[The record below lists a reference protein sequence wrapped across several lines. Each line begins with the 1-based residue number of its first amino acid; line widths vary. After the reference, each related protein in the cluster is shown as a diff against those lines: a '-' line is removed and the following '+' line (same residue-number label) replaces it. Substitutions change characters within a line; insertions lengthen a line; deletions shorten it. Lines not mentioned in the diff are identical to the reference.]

1 MGFLFDLLGYFL
13 EVLTLIILARVVIS
27 WVSPGQTNTVTNIL
41 YLVTEPIL
49 APLRRVLPKYGRLDF
64 SPMAAVII
72 LRIIISFIP

>member
-13 EVLTLIILARVVIS
+13 EVLTLIILARVFIS
-27 WVSPGQTNTVTNIL
+27 WVSPGQSNTVTNIL

-72 LRIIISFIP
+72 LRIVISFIP

>member
-1 MGFLFDLLGYFL
+1 MNFFDFFRYFFEL
-13 EVLTLIILARVVIS
+13 LTLIILARVVIS
-27 WVSPGQTNTVTNIL
+27 WISPGQTNAVTSIL

-49 APLRRVLPKYGRLDF
+49 APLRRILPRYGRLDF